1 MIIEINDTGNPYFER
16 AVLYL
21 KDNRILNSKKS
32 VETEAQKYM
41 SNIKTASRTELFRR
55 STLLNI
61 GKLALAAL
69 AGAAVM
75 FLLLSL

>member
-21 KDNRILNSKKS
+21 KDSRLASSKKS
-32 VETEAQKYM
+32 METEAQNYM
-41 SNIKTASRTELFRR
+41 SNIKTAAR
-55 STLLNI
+55 SDIIHRSVAMGI
-61 GKLALAAL
+61 GKLFLAAL
-69 AGAAVM
+69 VGAAVM